1 MRNNCNDE
9 CFIDE
14 FVDFKK
20 VVTVEFQNI
29 NQKIAIFN
37 MKDQRPQGNTVNEQQ
52 EEWKEAHNSSK

>member
-1 MRNNCNDE
+1 MMRNNCNDE

-14 FVDFKK
+14 FVDFQK

-37 MKDQRPQGNTVNEQQ
+37 MKDQCPQGNTE
-52 EEWKEAHNSSK
+52 